1 MRRVVDASALAALAF
16 GEPEAEAVA
25 QRLGEAELAA
35 PSLLP
40 YELAS
45 VCAKKVALHP
55 HHREA
60 LLASLRLVADLHV
73 ETVEA
78 PGPDLVELAEA
89 VGITTYD
96 AAYLWVARFLEV
108 PLVTLDRKL
117 ERAAR
122 ALGVASA

>member
-1 MRRVVDASALAALAF
+1 MHQVVDASALAALAF

-25 QRLGEAELAA
+25 RRLDAAELSA
-35 PSLLP
+35 PSLLQ

-45 VCAKKVALHP
+45 VCAKKIAQHPEQRDALI
-55 HHREA
+55 
-60 LLASLRLVADLHV
+60 ASLRRVAELSI
-73 ETVEA
+73 ETVVPPA
-78 PGPDLVELAEA
+78 ADLVELAEA

-96 AAYLWVARFLEV
+96 AAYLWLARFLGV
-108 PLVTLDRKL
+108 PLVTLDRRL